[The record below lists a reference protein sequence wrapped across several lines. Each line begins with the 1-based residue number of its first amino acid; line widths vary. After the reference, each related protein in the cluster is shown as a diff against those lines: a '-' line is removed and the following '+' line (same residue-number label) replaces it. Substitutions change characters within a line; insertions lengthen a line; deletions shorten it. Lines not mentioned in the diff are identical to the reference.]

1 MKIEIRQPYSF
12 RQIGRSPRQED
23 ARFPDLD
30 VPGRDTRV
38 FVVCD
43 GVGGHGSGDIA
54 SALVAAAVGEYMC
67 GLNLSRPLSAETV
80 GKAVGHAMQKLRE
93 ASDGKPSDMSTTLA
107 MVCLHGGGVMA
118 AHIGDSRIYHIR
130 PDAGILY
137 RSEDHSLVNV
147 LVHTGNITPQEAMNH
162 PQSNVITRSI
172 GCSASGERRSP
183 ASVMQISDVERG
195 DYLFVCSDGLTKVV
209 DDDMLV
215 QILSGDATDFEK
227 TAALARL
234 CCDSVDNSTAFL
246 IPVAGICGVG
256 SEHVRAA
263 GCDRGE
269 ITELLDRA
277 SREVRDVSPDT
288 RTKDCRLCRRLA
300 KWIAR
305 WRRRS
310 PWPCLRVQTC
320 NNANTTDANH
330 G

>member
-23 ARFPDLD
+23 ARYPDLD

-147 LVHTGNITPQEAMNH
+147 LVHTGNITPQEAMN
-162 PQSNVITRSI
+162 
-172 GCSASGERRSP
+172 
-183 ASVMQISDVERG
+183 
-195 DYLFVCSDGLTKVV
+195 
-209 DDDMLV
+209 
-215 QILSGDATDFEK
+215 
-227 TAALARL
+227 
-234 CCDSVDNSTAFL
+234 
-246 IPVAGICGVG
+246 
-256 SEHVRAA
+256 
-263 GCDRGE
+263 
-269 ITELLDRA
+269 
-277 SREVRDVSPDT
+277 
-288 RTKDCRLCRRLA
+288 
-300 KWIAR
+300 
-305 WRRRS
+305 
-310 PWPCLRVQTC
+310 
-320 NNANTTDANH
+320 
-330 G
+330 

>member
-130 PDAGILY
+130 PDAGIMY

-234 CCDSVDNSTAFL
+234 CRDSVDNSTAFL

-288 RTKDCRLCRRLA
+288 RAKDCRLCRRLA

-310 PWPCLRVQTC
+310 PWPCFRVQTC
-320 NNANTTDANH
+320 NNANTTDTNH